1 MSSTLHCIR
10 LLLHHNVFPLT
21 LCGDA
26 GAASEQ
32 GANTGSQGQKKK
44 RRKLLVNLNRGAE
57 PKASHATSDAAV
69 SLMPDP
75 TASSHHAARAQTG
88 GVLCNTAVSE
98 PAQGKTFCSC

>member
-1 MSSTLHCIR
+1 MI
-10 LLLHHNVFPLT
+10 T

-57 PKASHATSDAAV
+57 PKASHVTSDAAV
-69 SLMPDP
+69 SLMSDP

-88 GVLCNTAVSE
+88 GGLCNMAVSE
-98 PAQGKTFCSC
+98 PVQGKIVCTC

>member
-1 MSSTLHCIR
+1 M
-10 LLLHHNVFPLT
+10 T
-21 LCGDA
+21 LCGNA

-69 SLMPDP
+69 SLMPNP

-88 GVLCNTAVSE
+88 GELCNMTVLE
-98 PAQGKTFCSC
+98 PVQGKVFGSC

>member
-1 MSSTLHCIR
+1 M
-10 LLLHHNVFPLT
+10 T
-21 LCGDA
+21 LCGNA

-88 GVLCNTAVSE
+88 GGLCNMTVLE
-98 PAQGKTFCSC
+98 PVQGKVFGSC